1 VVQFLYDE
9 VGSEGC
15 QDDLALLIQ
24 PNNQTGIIPKAIERM
39 DGKGKQNRVAEIR
52 KQRMMSKAELAR
64 AAGISPLTIDR
75 LERGYDCR
83 MDTKRKIIK
92 ALGLD
97 LSQAALVFPE
107 AAEPA
112 PPVAA
117 VPDEPPPVSIEQ
129 PSLFSEDELA
139 GAPSKEKK
147 IPTPTNLTAGQTP
160 GDIK

>member
-1 VVQFLYDE
+1 ME
-9 VGSEGC
+9 
-15 QDDLALLIQ
+15 
-24 PNNQTGIIPKAIERM
+24 
-39 DGKGKQNRVAEIR
+39 GKGKQNRVAEIR

-107 AAEPA
+107 AAESPEAAPAAPAAPEEPQPPA
-112 PPVAA
+112 PDPNL
-117 VPDEPPPVSIEQ
+117 Q
-129 PSLFSEDELA
+129 PSLFSEDEMT
-139 GAPSKEKK
+139 GAPSKGKK
-147 IPTPTNLTAGQTP
+147 FQPPTNLTAGPNP

>member
-1 VVQFLYDE
+1 

-15 QDDLALLIQ
+15 QDDLALLMQ
-24 PNNQTGIIPKAIERM
+24 TNNQTGIIPKAIERM

-107 AAEPA
+107 AAEPE

-117 VPDEPPPVSIEQ
+117 VVPEEPPPATPEQ
-129 PSLFSEDELA
+129 PSLFSEDEMA
-139 GAPSKEKK
+139 GAAGKEKK
-147 IPTPTNLTAGQTP
+147 PPTPSNLTAGQNP

>member
-1 VVQFLYDE
+1 MQEIKEPLLLVVAEPLPFFGSGGEMFFLL
-9 VGSEGC
+9 G
-15 QDDLALLIQ
+15 
-24 PNNQTGIIPKAIERM
+24 KRAIDPM

-75 LERGYDCR
+75 VERGYDCR

-97 LSQAALVFPE
+97 LSQATMVFPE
-107 AAEPA
+107 EAEAPA
-112 PPVAA
+112 PSAPATVEDKTNL
-117 VPDEPPPVSIEQ
+117 PDQ
-129 PSLFSEDELA
+129 PNLFSDEEISGLPPK
-139 GAPSKEKK
+139 GKK
-147 IPTPTNLTAGQTP
+147 LEHPTNLTAGSNP